1 MFTAER
7 PSYAPASASV
17 MSSSATVG
25 TQTRPSF
32 APAGAAGGEAHWR
45 WVRAARGVATLRI
58 RDCRSESRYLVFQ
71 CLQHTIGL
79 PPEQW
84 RILDQPHGRRVES
97 LLARTLPFVVW
108 SGMGSVGHS
117 MVVIHQNSEFRA
129 AFRGLC
135 RIGCHSRFS

>member
-1 MFTAER
+1 MRSGARRLVDAAHEGLGLENRFDLACNTGHAL
-7 PSYAPASASV
+7 APAA
-17 MSSSATVG
+17 
-25 TQTRPSF
+25 
-32 APAGAAGGEAHWR
+32 
-45 WVRAARGVATLRI
+45 LRI